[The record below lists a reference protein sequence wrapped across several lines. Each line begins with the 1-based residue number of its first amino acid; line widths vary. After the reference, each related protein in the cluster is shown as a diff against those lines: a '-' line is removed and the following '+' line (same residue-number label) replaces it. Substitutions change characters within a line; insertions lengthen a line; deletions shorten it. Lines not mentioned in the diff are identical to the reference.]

1 MLHPNLSELSRVHR
15 PVQTNNDDENPY
27 LCGEPTDWPYAWRR
41 ESVGGNVQQP
51 GNDKQPSLDCRQ
63 RAFGTSCMHQKQG
76 EGLRKYLKQ
85 VTVRPNE
92 APADARNL
100 AVHHETLGPK
110 CRLANG
116 VSARSIG

>member
-1 MLHPNLSELSRVHR
+1 PSASLAASTGPF
-15 PVQTNNDDENPY
+15 
-27 LCGEPTDWPYAWRR
+27 RR
-41 ESVGGNVQQP
+41 TTMMKIPICAASQQIGRTPGGAKAVDGNVQQP